1 MKPKEKIITFRID
14 LESYYKLKKFCRDF
28 DINLSELLR
37 DFCTS
42 LIANQNQ
49 NQNNK
54 IINVNVNIN
63 QNKIYNRNV
72 NYNIEKQE
80 LLDSILNYNLSKLL
94 ELAKTQKIREGFV
107 YADTRE
113 KILKIL
119 QKIKNLDNKNK
130 EKLKEIFEKI

>member
-14 LESYYKLKKFCRDF
+14 LESYYKLKKICRDF
-28 DINLSELLR
+28 NINLSELLR
-37 DFCTS
+37 DFCIS
-42 LIANQNQ
+42 LTTNENQK
-49 NQNNK
+49 NK

-94 ELAKTQKIREGFV
+94 QVAKSQKIKDGFV
-107 YADTRE
+107 HADTRE
-113 KILKIL
+113 KILKLL

-130 EKLKEIFEKI
+130 ENLKEIFEKT

>member
-1 MKPKEKIITFRID
+1 MKTKEKIITFRID
-14 LESYYKLKKFCRDF
+14 SESYYKLKKFCRDF

-49 NQNNK
+49 NK
-54 IINVNVNIN
+54 IINVNININ

-72 NYNIEKQE
+72 NYNIEKQK

-94 ELAKTQKIREGFV
+94 EVAKIQKQRDGFV
-107 YADTRE
+107 HADTRE